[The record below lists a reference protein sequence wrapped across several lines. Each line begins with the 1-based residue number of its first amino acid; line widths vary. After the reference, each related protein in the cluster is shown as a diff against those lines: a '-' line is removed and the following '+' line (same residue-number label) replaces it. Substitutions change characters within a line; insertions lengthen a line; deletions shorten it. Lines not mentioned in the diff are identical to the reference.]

1 MKDADGNGYID
12 SNDKVIIGSKNPSF
26 LMSMSN
32 TLTYKNFYL
41 SFLLNGT
48 FKVTRELNEAN
59 IGSWSYNLYNYL
71 HNADYWTPEHTNSK
85 YASPAYNN
93 FDGHSYYIDFT
104 YIQIKNITLGYNF
117 EKNFVKKLG
126 LSGLGVNISVE
137 NPYTFCDIRSVLN
150 YDNSW
155 FASYPT
161 ARSYVLGLN
170 LSF

>member
-1 MKDADGNGYID
+1 MKPI
-12 SNDKVIIGSKNPSF
+12 SEV
-26 LMSMSN
+26 
-32 TLTYKNFYL
+32 
-41 SFLLNGT
+41 
-48 FKVTRELNEAN
+48 
-59 IGSWSYNLYNYL
+59 WSYNLYNYL
-71 HNADYWTPEHTNSK
+71 HNADYWTPEHTNAK
-85 YASPAYNN
+85 YASPVYNN
-93 FDGHSYYIDFT
+93 FDGHSYYKDLHT
-104 YIQIKNITLGYNF
+104 SNKNITLGYNF
-117 EKNFVKKLG
+117 EKNLVKKLG

>member
-1 MKDADGNGYID
+1 MPITGHR
-12 SNDKVIIGSKNPSF
+12 
-26 LMSMSN
+26 N
-32 TLTYKNFYL
+32 TPIPNM
-41 SFLLNGT
+41 LLQHIT
-48 FKVTRELNEAN
+48 TSTDTAITKT
-59 IGSWSYNLYNYL
+59 L
-71 HNADYWTPEHTNSK
+71 HTS
-85 YASPAYNN
+85 
-93 FDGHSYYIDFT
+93 
-104 YIQIKNITLGYNF
+104 QIKNITLGYNF